1 MPTAVNRFLVLVAF
15 AVALFPGAARAI
27 DLADGKLVING
38 AGAGA
43 FTITDGNDVFNTE
56 LIGGHVGSFRNAEF
70 NLFVAVKPM
79 DRVTIVTLVFFDEIG
94 QIETGLD
101 WSFVEFLATDWL
113 NIRAGEVK
121 LPLGLSNE
129 VEPIGTLRPFFALPA
144 AVYGP
149 SSIAADTYFGVG
161 LTGEIA
167 VPGGYRLGYDLYG
180 GNMSFDTSEP
190 FSALIASQ
198 PSSVRG
204 SAIAPVKETVRN
216 VLGGRLGL
224 STPVEGLNFRVSAYR
239 GSLVDTSLEVLLL
252 SAEYLNDRW
261 SVRTEGYR
269 SAQAAIGNINHGGY
283 IEVAYHITD
292 AIQVAVQ
299 ADAMRTHRAG
309 VKDDSQFLYHRG
321 VAFGLNYWFSPA
333 LVAKA
338 SLQQI
343 KGNRLAFPTLL
354 ADAIAIAKTN
364 GTTISDETLLFTGGL
379 QFSF

>member
-1 MPTAVNRFLVLVAF
+1 LPTAANRFLVL
-15 AVALFPGAARAI
+15 AVVVTLSPGAARAI

-56 LIGGHVGSFRNAEF
+56 LIGGHIGSFRNAEF
-70 NLFVAVKPM
+70 NLIIAVKPT
-79 DRVTIVTLVFFDEIG
+79 DRVSIVTLFFFDEIG

-113 NIRAGEVK
+113 KIRAGEVK

-129 VEPIGTLRPFFALPA
+129 LEPIGTLRPFFALPA

-161 LTGEIA
+161 VTGEFPVGA
-167 VPGGYRLGYDLYG
+167 YRVGYDFYG

-190 FSALIASQ
+190 FTALIPGSPASVAG
-198 PSSVRG
+198 SS
-204 SAIAPVKETVRN
+204 IAPVKETVRN

-224 STPVEGLNFRVSAYR
+224 FTPIEGLSFRLSAYR
-239 GSLVDTSLEVLLL
+239 GSLEDTSLEVMLL

-261 SVRTEGYR
+261 SIRAEGYR
-269 SAQAAIGNINHGGY
+269 SAQRAIGNINHGGY
-283 IEVAYHITD
+283 VEVAYHLTE
-292 AIQVAVQ
+292 AIQVAAQ
-299 ADAMRTHRAG
+299 LDGMRTHMAK
-309 VKDDSQFLYHRG
+309 VNDDSQFLYHRG
-321 VAFGLNYWFSPA
+321 VGLGLNYWFSPG

-338 SLQQI
+338 SLQHI
-343 KGNRLAFPTLL
+343 EGNRLAFPTLL
-354 ADAIAIAKTN
+354 ADAIATAKAT
-364 GTTISDETLLFTGGL
+364 GTQVADDTLLFTGGL